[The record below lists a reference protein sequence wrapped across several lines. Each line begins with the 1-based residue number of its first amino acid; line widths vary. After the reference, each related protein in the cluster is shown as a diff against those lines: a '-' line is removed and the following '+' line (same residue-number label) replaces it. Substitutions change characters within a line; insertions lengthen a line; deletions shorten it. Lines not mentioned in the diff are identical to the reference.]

1 MVKKSKYRLFSYIL
15 EDNLIY
21 YKSLREN
28 NKIISFAVLEC
39 LSYYSIASILNDMLQ
54 QRVIQYYS
62 VEIETNYKDK
72 NLILLNFEETNK
84 EKIIEA
90 FNLVKQNLARNH
102 ESIEFLKEQIL
113 EERFLVNFFQ
123 HLSSSTII
131 IKSAES
137 IIISNEN
144 KSIVLT
150 FFTINFD
157 FLENKKSFISN
168 FLNLIINIGGEGFLI
183 LNFKLNNSENVN
195 ISPYFVLKSDSVN
208 NTLNIES
215 KVNNFFQSNLLK
227 KDKIK
232 IKTFSNFIWRLGIN
246 NTSFLLNDNYNL
258 FYSKDSHHFL
268 SLSEM
273 NEFFEVNLSN
283 NQIEYIR
290 LSKYLLFIEQR
301 YLFLILENLE
311 CDYIYK
317 IIEKYISKFLIYILI
332 LNDLGH
338 KELQK
343 KLNLKLIE
351 NIKIVN
357 PLEIRD
363 FNFKQFKENDN

>member
-1 MVKKSKYRLFSYIL
+1 MVKKSKYKLFSYLL

-21 YKSLREN
+21 YKSVREN

-39 LSYYSIASILNDMLQ
+39 LSYKSIASILNDMLG

-62 VEIETNYKDK
+62 VEIKTNNKDK

-84 EKIIEA
+84 EKIHKA
-90 FNLVKQNLARNH
+90 FNLVKQNLAKIH
-102 ESIEFLKEQIL
+102 DSIKFLKERIL

-123 HLSSSTII
+123 YLNSSTII
-131 IKSAES
+131 IKNSES
-137 IIISNEN
+137 IIISNEK

-150 FFTINFD
+150 FFTLNFD

-168 FLNLIINIGGEGFLI
+168 FLNLIVNIGEKGFLI
-183 LNFKLNNSENVN
+183 LNFKLDNSENIK
-195 ISPYFVLKSDSVN
+195 ISSYFVLISESINKIP
-208 NTLNIES
+208 NIES

-227 KDKIK
+227 KHKIK
-232 IKTFSNFIWRLGIN
+232 IKTLSNFIWRLGIN
-246 NTSFLLNDNYNL
+246 NTSFFLNDYYNL
-258 FYSKDSHHFL
+258 FYSKDSQHFL

-273 NEFFEVNLSN
+273 NELFEVNLSN

-301 YLFLILENLE
+301 YIFLTLENLD

-317 IIEKYISKFLIYILI
+317 VIEKYISKFFIYILI
-332 LNDLGH
+332 LSDLGN
-338 KELQK
+338 KELQEIK
-343 KLNLKLIE
+343 YIKLIE
-351 NIKIVN
+351 NIKVVN

-363 FNFKQFKENDN
+363 FNFKQFKKIDN